1 LDPKIRDWVLIP
13 IVVVMFLVAILRH
26 NVTKLL
32 RSDKKVTDLKGIR
45 DAQILIRARRLRANA
60 NKIPVASFR
69 MRKSYFNDKENGLLK
84 DRPAAANAM
93 ANPMANPMMDP
104 SNMADMMKKNV
115 AMVVPQLLLMGW
127 VNYFFSGFVLVKLP
141 FPLPVSFKM
150 MLQRG
155 IDFTTLDASY
165 VSSLS
170 WYFLTMMGL
179 RGINSLV
186 LGDNVADDASM
197 MQDQMNMQ
205 MGAAMGQQD
214 VPKLF
219 QAEKENLE
227 LVPHEWELRDIEKRV
242 LGVTRKA
249 TTSISSL
256 SGSPSLSPASL
267 GAPRAVET
275 EPLAVHQSP
284 GMQEARKK
292 KQ

>member
-1 LDPKIRDWVLIP
+1 
-13 IVVVMFLVAILRH
+13 
-26 NVTKLL
+26 
-32 RSDKKVTDLKGIR
+32 
-45 DAQILIRARRLRANA
+45 
-60 NKIPVASFR
+60 
-69 MRKSYFNDKENGLLK
+69 
-84 DRPAAANAM
+84 
-93 ANPMANPMMDP
+93 
-104 SNMADMMKKNV
+104 
-115 AMVVPQLLLMGW
+115 

-155 IDFTTLDASY
+155 IDLTTLDASY

-242 LGVTRKA
+242 LGVARKTA
-249 TTSISSL
+249 TSISSL
-256 SGSPSLSPASL
+256 SGSPSLFSTLPCF
-267 GAPRAVET
+267 
-275 EPLAVHQSP
+275 HWC
-284 GMQEARKK
+284 
-292 KQ
+292 